1 MRKRSFVL
9 IFIISLLLI
18 AGCQQGYF
26 GQGTVG
32 ERLTDT
38 SQDNPADEDSLNAA
52 SKPVGD
58 DSGYNPRNDPT
69 FIDCTLTENAI
80 NPFCTPET
88 GVGIEADSSFMG
100 FSAQDKI
107 LRSLDLE
114 QSRMDNLAAKGK
126 LAYVS
131 STDQWKLTLQTIQE
145 INVLIGLPKD
155 ATAADRE
162 KWYADW
168 AIQEDQKFAAAIA
181 KGTEEQIAAEYD
193 SRIQELVD
201 QSRLA
206 AGEGAEDAIAQALD
220 AADKAAALRA
230 EKERVLNT
238 QKQLENYLRALE
250 TRKAQTYEQ
259 SLSKKEYQALI
270 WAVDNQQVLKE
281 KGITTYIIDDI
292 SGKTTIFIANDGNYF
307 DLVTD
312 GSGKSS
318 LKKLSSS
325 AEIPTS
331 LDSNLKSRQ
340 YIAET
345 VREGSEITAKL
356 GYEKFMKGAT
366 FKDGQGNIYII
377 TPEKG
382 GNVVHAGGIEEFFNR
397 VAEPGINHGI
407 IIERVNVA
415 TGKWDVA
422 SYSSTK
428 AGINQIQEPQ
438 LIRDAYR
445 LIHSVGDVTNLPS
458 FRENDPAERDLRE
471 TLKALDK

>member
-1 MRKRSFVL
+1 MDKKRVV
-9 IFIISLLLI
+9 IFSLAIVVVLLI
-18 AGCQQGYF
+18 SGCEQYF
-26 GQGTVG
+26 GQGSVG
-32 ERLTDT
+32 ERIADT
-38 SQDNPADEDSLNAA
+38 SSDDYANEDDFNVA

-220 AADKAAALRA
+220 AADKAVALKA
-230 EKERVLNT
+230 EKEKAIAMVRTNENT
-238 QKQLENYLRALE
+238 QWIR
-250 TRKAQTYEQ
+250 
-259 SLSKKEYQALI
+259 
-270 WAVDNQQVLKE
+270 DNQNILIRLRDETDIEINTYSPKTNTFIDSLGNQYKLNQETGKFVLIPDSKAEGE
-281 KGITTYIIDDI
+281 KIRGDIFNTYGDSEQAKGNIRKFGLGGNSRIQPIKTVINKDNKMNIVNTYTVGEYSVIMTIRADMVTGAREDIFEVRNGATSFVSDFI
-292 SGKTTIFIANDGNYF
+292 SGRGGSNVFISTFYNG
-307 DLVTD
+307 D
-312 GSGKSS
+312 GS
-318 LKKLSSS
+318 
-325 AEIPTS
+325 
-331 LDSNLKSRQ
+331 
-340 YIAET
+340 
-345 VREGSEITAKL
+345 VREFIYDVYYGILESQQSPTTTL
-356 GYEKFMKGAT
+356 G
-366 FKDGQGNIYII
+366 N
-377 TPEKG
+377 
-382 GNVVHAGGIEEFFNR
+382 
-397 VAEPGINHGI
+397 
-407 IIERVNVA
+407 
-415 TGKWDVA
+415 
-422 SYSSTK
+422 
-428 AGINQIQEPQ
+428 
-438 LIRDAYR
+438 
-445 LIHSVGDVTNLPS
+445 
-458 FRENDPAERDLRE
+458 
-471 TLKALDK
+471 